1 MSVVWNRESHR
12 KNDRGLRGNYRQVRE
27 NVWGSRTRYAK
38 KSRVT
43 WKRSRSPRKWS
54 RSPWEYL
61 KTETI
66 EGSVKI
72 IEGSVKTID
81 GFVKRSRAP
90 FLIIVKLHQLSPCR
104 GNDGE
109 VRGRKRWRAPWKRLR
124 AQRKRLKFP
133 CCDWPVWVTWRWY
146 CSVVGWCRLKPIN
159 IHVTHHVIKNME
171 KDHRGLREN
180 GLGLYRNYVLTSFNY
195 VLTSFNYVLTSSNYV
210 LTSFNYVLTSFN
222 YVLNWELSLPGKSRE
237 TLRSINCRYVFFR
250 FTQCLLLHFNAV
262 LDFLQYSTLRSVLT
276 LVQIFCTTSSIKTLE
291 SIFHPNLQYLSIKS
305 LFEPINFETI
315 RIFNKIS

>member
-1 MSVVWNRESHR
+1 MIGRC
-12 KNDRGLRGNYRQVRE
+12 
-27 NVWGSRTRYAK
+27 GSRDADT
-38 KSRVT
+38 VL
-43 WKRSRSPRKWS
+43 W
-54 RSPWEYL
+54 L
-61 KTETI
+61 
-66 EGSVKI
+66 
-72 IEGSVKTID
+72 
-81 GFVKRSRAP
+81 
-90 FLIIVKLHQLSPCR
+90 
-104 GNDGE
+104 
-109 VRGRKRWRAPWKRLR
+109 
-124 AQRKRLKFP
+124 
-133 CCDWPVWVTWRWY
+133 
-146 CSVVGWCRLKPIN
+146 VGWYRLKPIN

-180 GLGLYRNYVLTSFNY
+180 GLGLYR
-195 VLTSFNYVLTSSNYV
+195 
-210 LTSFNYVLTSFN
+210 NYVLTSFN

-305 LFEPINFETI
+305 LFEPINVETI